1 MQAIIKTTVGR
12 DLGLLI
18 KHLLGSTNREF
29 FAELQDAGI
38 SFSQLKCLGLLSNA
52 ETPLSLGALSED
64 LGLSLAAVSR
74 AVDGLVQRGDVK
86 RQDLATRFKKT
97 ADGVYVEAKRS
108 AIGGVA
114 QVPLYF
120 YGLLLALGWN
130 EIVAGKK
137 LTASFDRLYSCLLT
151 LTSQFFATLS
161 TSFSSF
167 LWVSAL
173 M

>member
-52 ETPLSLGALSED
+52 EAPLSLGALSED

-86 RQDLATRFKKT
+86 RQEDPADRRSKLVTVTARGRGIYERVVAVRVAGVERFIEELEP
-97 ADGVYVEAKRS
+97 DQRD
-108 AIGGVA
+108 
-114 QVPLYF
+114 
-120 YGLLLALGWN
+120 ALGAAL
-130 EIVAGKK
+130 EPIVAELG
-137 LTASFDRLYSCLLT
+137 R
-151 LTSQFFATLS
+151 
-161 TSFSSF
+161 
-167 LWVSAL
+167 
-173 M
+173 